1 LTTPGAR
8 EQHHLTAGADRGGC
22 SVERIMWFLM
32 QAEGVAWS
40 GWCQYFIQGEANMK
54 TVTNAFLVFCGVV
67 AAGAIAAPSVSA
79 QGTSPSV
86 VKELVASWQRAATD
100 IVDVAEAM
108 PEDKYGYK
116 PTPEIST
123 FRDQLVHVAGVAQ
136 RFIDTAKGTKSEP
149 HPHKDMPK
157 AEVIALLKQTFQ
169 TGGEMLGS
177 LTDAQLLE
185 QVKFPF
191 GDRMVTRFT
200 FWLGPLYQ
208 VRNHHG
214 QLVVYLRMNG
224 IVPPTT
230 ARRPA

>member
-1 LTTPGAR
+1 MR
-8 EQHHLTAGADRGGC
+8 
-22 SVERIMWFLM
+22 
-32 QAEGVAWS
+32 
-40 GWCQYFIQGEANMK
+40 
-54 TVTNAFLVFCGVV
+54 TVTYACLVFCGVLASAV
-67 AAGAIAAPSVSA
+67 IAAPSVSA
-79 QGTSPSV
+79 QSTSPSL
-86 VKELVASWQRAATD
+86 VKELVATWQRAATD

-108 PEDKYGYK
+108 PEEKYGYK
-116 PTPEIST
+116 PTPEIAT
-123 FRDQLVHVAGVAQ
+123 FRDQLVHVAGIAQ
-136 RFIDTAKGTKSEP
+136 RFIDTAKGTKSESG
-149 HPHKDMPK
+149 HKAMTK
-157 AEVIALLKQTFQ
+157 VEVIALLKQTLQ
-169 TGGEMLGS
+169 TGQEMLGS

-200 FWLGPLYQ
+200 FWQGPLYQ

>member
-1 LTTPGAR
+1 
-8 EQHHLTAGADRGGC
+8 
-22 SVERIMWFLM
+22 
-32 QAEGVAWS
+32 
-40 GWCQYFIQGEANMK
+40 MK
-54 TVTNAFLVFCGVV
+54 SVTNAFLVFCGVV
-67 AAGAIAAPSVSA
+67 AAVVIAAHSVSA
-79 QGTSPSV
+79 QSASPSL
-86 VKELVASWQRAATD
+86 VKELVATWQRAATE

-108 PEDKYGYK
+108 PEEKYGYK

-123 FRDQLVHVAGVAQ
+123 FRDQLVHVAGIAQ
-136 RFIDTAKGTKSEP
+136 RYIDTAKGTKSEP
-149 HPHKDMPK
+149 GQHHKAMTK
-157 AEVIALLKQTFQ
+157 AEVIALVKQTFQ
-169 TGGEMLGS
+169 TGQEMLGS